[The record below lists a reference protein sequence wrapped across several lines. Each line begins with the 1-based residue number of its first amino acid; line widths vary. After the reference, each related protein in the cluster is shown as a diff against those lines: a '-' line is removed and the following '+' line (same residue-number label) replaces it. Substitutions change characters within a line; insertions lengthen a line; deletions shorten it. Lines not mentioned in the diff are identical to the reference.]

1 MKNKNFI
8 NFGASMNVKNVNV
21 HKTFT
26 CQDDNC
32 DEAIINTQPYIIR
45 CFYKYPVHS
54 MDIDIIDIDYDIDK
68 FSVEQKCHENIRVC
82 GKFTYKFRDL
92 DDDFKDIL
100 DTETIHTGYIYYLE
114 DCYEDIKNEY
124 YYSYLNF
131 CVELNIVEKNDVYT
145 RTVNIHC
152 ETELGNSDFD

>member
-8 NFGASMNVKNVNV
+8 KFGTSMNVKNVNL
-21 HKTFT
+21 HENFT
-26 CQDDNC
+26 CQDDNR
-32 DEAIINTQPYIIR
+32 DEVIIINPHSIIR
-45 CFYKYPVHS
+45 CVYKYPVHS
-54 MDIDIIDIDYDIDK
+54 MDIDIIDIYYDIDK

-92 DDDFKDIL
+92 DADFKDIL
-100 DTETIHTGYIYYLE
+100 DTETIHVGYIYYFE
-114 DCYEDIKNEY
+114 DCYEDIKNEDY
-124 YYSYLNF
+124 FYLNF

-152 ETELGNSDFD
+152 ETELGNID